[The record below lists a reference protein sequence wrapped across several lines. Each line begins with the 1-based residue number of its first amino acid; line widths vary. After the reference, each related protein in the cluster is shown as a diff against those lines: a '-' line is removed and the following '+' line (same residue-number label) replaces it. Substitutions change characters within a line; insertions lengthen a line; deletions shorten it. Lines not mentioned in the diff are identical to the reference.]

1 MFAVMLFD
9 QVGAS
14 FAFQLGTLMDVF
26 AQIDDTRL
34 KLFFKEDGLAFQLMD
49 FDEHRYLRA
58 PQTDTAKA
66 RGSTLSG
73 VNLEGAIL
81 KNKGEGRGCQGSGI
95 FVTVIAV

>member
-1 MFAVMLFD
+1 MFAVMLCD
-9 QVGAS
+9 QVGAPLGLQWRPLPHVLALIDLPRTKL
-14 FAFQLGTLMDVF
+14 FPEDDGLTFQLL
-26 AQIDDTRL
+26 
-34 KLFFKEDGLAFQLMD
+34 D

-81 KNKGEGRGCQGSGI
+81 KNKGEGKGCQGSGI
-95 FVTVIAV
+95 FVSPL

>member
-9 QVGAS
+9 QVGAP
-14 FAFQLGTLMDVF
+14 FAFQRGTLVDVF
-26 AQIDDTRL
+26 AQVNGARL

-95 FVTVIAV
+95 FVSPL